1 MAAPIPRMRL
11 SRWKFSPVSLE
22 DMTFSLGNH
31 FFTFQI
37 SLAVYFMRKQQSK
50 LFHRACQGLDQL
62 AALALSYVSYRSNWL
77 FVVRGMTKTIF
88 PPLPEATQ
96 L

>member
-1 MAAPIPRMRL
+1 MAAPIPRDAPVTMAIL
-11 SRWKFSPVSLE
+11 PVSLE

-37 SLAVYFMRKQQSK
+37 SLAVYFMRKQQSR

-62 AALALSYVSYRSNWL
+62 AALALCSNGL